1 MQPINKNER
10 KKAFTNFL
18 VLFLVSIIIITTT
31 VFSSI
36 QVPFKENDQ
45 LLREKGIMER
55 ERAFEDKFINGVA
68 GITSM
73 LDTIN
78 TKAAKPDF
86 LDAEISKNITELNSS
101 VDAEAAR
108 NKIFYK
114 TTLLS
119 LDELRRSKKQLRDL
133 VNKDLNVGEM
143 QKQNQELSDRLEQAK
158 NTIEEQRKTI
168 HDMQQ
173 RQ

>member
-1 MQPINKNER
+1 MQPINKTER
-10 KKAFTNFL
+10 KKAFANFL

-45 LLREKGIMER
+45 LLREKGIVER

-78 TKAAKPDF
+78 TKATKPDF

-101 VDAEAAR
+101 VDAEASR

-114 TTLLS
+114 TTLVS